1 MSKRFSP
8 NTPNTDIATRP
19 HNTSARVRTEVSSER
34 TPYGRVTATVR
45 DKNGNIVGKADQN
58 VDSLVRNF
66 WLGMY
71 AIHSQVN
78 TASVTNLNGAGPVSY
93 NPRLFTTDGS
103 LESLTG
109 IVVGSSNTAVAYTD
123 VQMGTL
129 ITNGV
134 GTGQLSAEEM
144 SQYYDPVTD
153 EIELV
158 RTFVNADT
166 QAATITVREVGFT
179 QGESA
184 PTPVLVCRDVL
195 DTELAIPYEG
205 VLTVVYRMRFFNGNA
220 NMQRLFNR
228 STYRQR
234 TGIESGS
241 SFVNV
246 VATNGTGLT
255 FSIPGGPYFGCMGA
269 VGASTNGIVLGSANT
284 NPTTKSTWN
293 LDAKIE
299 HGEGAGQLFYYESTI
314 SSLEEDTT
322 NNACRWYLNRVVQNR
337 SGGTITVSELG
348 LFSNVRTSTGI
359 HIPFMVDRTFPTE
372 GGVAITNS
380 AFATF
385 SWEIC
390 YEL

>member
-8 NTPNTDIATRP
+8 DTPNTDIATRP

-71 AIHSQVN
+71 TIHSGANNIAV
-78 TASVTNLNGAGPVSY
+78 TAYNGTGPSSY
-93 NPRLFTTDGS
+93 TPRAATTDGA
-103 LESLTG
+103 LEGFSG
-109 IVVGSSNTAVAYTD
+109 IIVGSSNVAVAYAD
-123 VQMGTL
+123 VQMGSL
-129 ITNGV
+129 ITHGV

-166 QAATITVREVGFT
+166 LAATITVREVGFT
-179 QGESA
+179 HGETG
-184 PTPVLVCRDVL
+184 PFLVCRDVL
-195 DTELAIPYEG
+195 DAPLDVPYEG

-234 TGIESGS
+234 TGIEAGTSY
-241 SFVNV
+241 VNV
-246 VATNGTGLT
+246 VATNGTGLN
-255 FSIPGGPYFGCMGA
+255 FSLFAAPFFSAVGA

-284 NPTTKSTWN
+284 NPTTKSTWD

-299 HGEGAGQLFYYESTI
+299 HGEGSGQLFYYESTI

-348 LFSNVRTSTGI
+348 LFSNVRTSTGAYV
-359 HIPFMVDRTFPTE
+359 PFMVDRTFPDE

-390 YEL
+390 YQL